1 MQGPCGFIRCVKEKV
16 KDTVRLD
23 IEFSTFDGRVLLGL
37 DGLGL
42 RPLVQRHLAMGTRG
56 GVWQIRCFEAPVV
69 DSRGLGQPRVAG
81 VRPGFAQ
88 GLELGLLV
96 ERVQGH
102 ARALPLSAIAFV
114 GLLPAGLVQ
123 LGSLAE
129 AMGERRGGWISAALI
144 RAGQPRTRDS
154 PGAFRWPDLTSEK
167 VPLEDFIRP
176 DSRRQGARRVLIA
189 VHACSLPG
197 LGVSPWDRQMSD
209 ICYACLPLR
218 LLLEEQTLIRFPLPH
233 AQRSDPTC
241 IDGRDAF
248 VVR

>member
-1 MQGPCGFIRCVKEKV
+1 MATPGAVASPCVPHDAAEGREHVPGGGFEVAA
-16 KDTVRLD
+16 
-23 IEFSTFDGRVLLGL
+23 
-37 DGLGL
+37 
-42 RPLVQRHLAMGTRG
+42 LV
-56 GVWQIRCFEAPVV
+56 CEAPVV

-144 RAGQPRTRDS
+144 RAGQHRTRDS

-218 LLLEEQTLIRFPLPH
+218 LLLEEQTLIRFSLPH